1 MTALTRRDL
10 SPTDAEQAAADA
22 VLFGYPLVLMGR
34 LRDRAPANVFT
45 HASAPD
51 AGTLR
56 TTAWLDLEAQPV
68 VLSVPH
74 CHGQYYVLS
83 LIDMWT
89 SVFASIGPRTT
100 GTGPGRFAITGP
112 HWNGGTLPTGLL
124 PLSAPTSVVKI
135 AGQTQSEKSGGA
147 PAGALPEGFGLSA
160 LRGHTIVRGHPASA
174 GLVDRA
180 AVVEAVETLDAPSFF
195 AALDRLL
202 ELHPPRIA
210 DRAVVERLRRF
221 GVLRRPGE
229 PPADEPALRE
239 LHERGLRRGL
249 DSIRKAD
256 ATPPPEPSGGWRVG
270 YGPSRYGTDYLRRAA
285 AARAGRYVTSLAD
298 EVPATVSTDAEGRPL
313 TGEHRYQLRFGPDDP
328 PPVRGFWALD
338 SGRST
343 IGDADGLTTGPD
355 GSLTIYIQP
364 DPPSAREQRS
374 NWLPAPQDVFGLV
387 LRLFW
392 PGTDVL
398 ERRWS
403 PPAVT
408 RVG

>member
-10 SPTDAEQAAADA
+10 SPTEAEQAAADA

-34 LRDRAPANVFT
+34 LRDRAPANAFT

-51 AGTLR
+51 AGTLAS
-56 TTAWLDLEAQPV
+56 TAWLDLEAEPV

-112 HWNGGTLPTGLL
+112 HWNGGTLPAGVL
-124 PLSAPTSVVKI
+124 PLSAPTSAVKI
-135 AGQTQSEKSGGA
+135 AGQTQCERPGDT
-147 PAGALPEGFGLSA
+147 PAGPLPHGFRLSG
-160 LRGHTIVRGHPASA
+160 LRGHTIARGAPAPA
-174 GLVDRA
+174 DLTAHA
-180 AVVEAVETLDAPSFF
+180 AEAEAVANLDARSFF
-195 AALDRLL
+195 GALDRLL
-202 ELHPPRIA
+202 ELHPPRLA
-210 DRAVVERLRRF
+210 DHAVVERLRRF

-229 PPADEPALRE
+229 QPVDDPALRAS
-239 LHERGLRRGL
+239 HERGLRRGL
-249 DSIRKAD
+249 DSIRQAD
-256 ATPPPEPSGGWRVG
+256 ATPPPEPTGGWCVG
-270 YGPSRYGTDYLRRAA
+270 HGPSRYGTDYLRRAA
-285 AARAGRYVTSLAD
+285 AARAGRYITSLAD

-313 TGEHRYQLRFGPDDP
+313 TGSHRYQLRFGPDDP

-343 IGDADGLTTGPD
+343 IGDADGLIAGPD

-364 DPPSAREQRS
+364 DPPAAREQRS
-374 NWLPAPQDVFGLV
+374 NWLPTPEDVFGLV

-392 PGTDVL
+392 PGIDVL